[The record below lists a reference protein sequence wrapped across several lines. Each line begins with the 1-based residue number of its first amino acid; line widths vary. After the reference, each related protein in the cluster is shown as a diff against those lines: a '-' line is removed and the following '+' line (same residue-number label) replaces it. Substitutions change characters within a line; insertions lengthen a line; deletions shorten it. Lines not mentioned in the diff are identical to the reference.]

1 MWCKPDLMLVPGW
14 DNAAMIRAPPPSL
27 AQTHKNRSVPVW
39 KEFSKKGFHRIRLI
53 PGAKLSKFMLRQGT
67 LDLGKC
73 SKNKLEQLFFSFKH
87 QLQKCCCKHQMSV
100 SFVNYFSREHLY
112 TPTRIEEL
120 CSEGNEQFEK
130 EKWRIKESLSS
141 QLSSQA
147 SGLSQGQLGS
157 I

>member
-1 MWCKPDLMLVPGW
+1 MYKGEYPHVVQAWFDAGAWLGQCSNYKGT
-14 DNAAMIRAPPPSL
+14 PPLSLSL

-73 SKNKLEQLFFSFKH
+73 SKNKLEQLFFSFKL
-87 QLQKCCCKHQMSV
+87 QLQKCCCKHQMSA

-112 TPTRIEEL
+112 TILRLEL
-120 CSEGNEQFEK
+120 KSFVQREINNLKKRKCFF
-130 EKWRIKESLSS
+130 
-141 QLSSQA
+141 
-147 SGLSQGQLGS
+147 
-157 I
+157 